1 MAVKMKGKNLL
12 TIAQLSKEEIEQILK
27 TTELLKLEAKMGEYR
42 PILKGKT
49 LGMIFQK
56 NSTRTRVSFETG
68 MFQLGGHALFLS
80 SNDLQL
86 GRGETIPDTS
96 RVISRYV
103 DCILIRAYSHA
114 DVVELAEYSAVPVI
128 NALTDYAHP
137 TQALTDLFTVY
148 EKKGSLAGLKMT
160 YIGDGDN
167 NVTNSLMIAAAK
179 VGMHFTCACPPKY
192 QPKAELVEEAKKLA
206 LATGSKIEIV
216 SDPVA
221 AVSGADVLYTDVWVS
236 MGDEKE
242 KEQREKDF
250 QPYQINSQLL
260 AAAKP
265 DAMVLHCLPAV
276 RGQEITDEVMD
287 GPQSFVFDEAENRMH
302 THKAIMTVLI

>member
-137 TQALTDLFTVY
+137 TQALTDLFTIY

-167 NVTNSLMIAAAK
+167 NVTKSLMIAAAK
-179 VGMHFTCACPPKY
+179 VGMHFTCACPPKD
-192 QPKAELVEEAKKLA
+192 QPKAELGEEAKKFA

-242 KEQREKDF
+242 KEQRERDF

>member
-1 MAVKMKGKNLL
+1 MAVKMKGISLL
-12 TIAQLSKEEIEQILK
+12 TMAQLSREEIEQIIK
-27 TTELLKLEAKMGEYR
+27 TTELLKLQAKMGDFQ
-42 PILKGKT
+42 PILTGKT

-86 GRGETIPDTS
+86 GRGETVADTS

-103 DCILIRAYSHA
+103 DAILIRAYSHA
-114 DVVELAEYSAVPVI
+114 DVVEMAKYSSVPVI
-128 NALTDYAHP
+128 NALTDHAHP
-137 TQALTDLFTVY
+137 TQALTDLFTIY
-148 EKKGSLAGLKMT
+148 EKKGRLAGLKMT
-160 YIGDGDN
+160 YIGDGNN

-179 VGMHFTCACPPKY
+179 VGMHFTCACPSQY
-192 QPKAELVEEAKKLA
+192 APKAELMEKAKQIAKM
-206 LATGSKIEIV
+206 TGSQIEIV
-216 SDPVA
+216 ADPIA
-221 AVSGADVLYTDVWVS
+221 AVTDADVLYTDVWVS
-236 MGDEKE
+236 MGEEKE
-242 KEQREKDF
+242 KEQRERDF
-250 QPYQINSQLL
+250 LPYQINQTLLSQ
-260 AAAKP
+260 AKA

-287 GPQSFVFDEAENRMH
+287 GPQSFVFDQAENRMH